1 MNFSK
6 IFIERPIMTTLV
18 MFTFVLFGIIAYN
31 LLPVND
37 LPNVDFPTIMVNA
50 SLPGANADTMASA
63 VATPLERQFATIAGL
78 NSMTSSSALGLTQI
92 TLQFDLSRDMDGA
105 ALDVQAAIT
114 AALRL
119 LPPQMLIPPTFF
131 KVNPADQPVIYLA
144 VSSDTLPMYKVDEY
158 AEVLIGQRISRV
170 NGVAQVQVN
179 GPQIFAVHV
188 QVDPRKLASF
198 GVGLNE
204 VATAINA
211 GNVNMPTGALYGKY
225 QSYSVQANG
234 QLYNADEFKNLI
246 VTYRNGSPIKLSD
259 LGQVID
265 SVQTDKVS
273 GWFNRTNAVIL
284 AVRRQPGTNT
294 IEVVNNIKKLIPT
307 FNTQIPK
314 SVKLDVLYD
323 RSQSIKESVAD
334 VQMTLLIT
342 IGLVIFVIYL
352 FLGNLSATFIPSV
365 TLPIAL
371 IGTFAAM
378 YLFKFSINNLTLMA
392 LSLSVGF
399 VVDDAIVV
407 LENIV
412 RHVEIGLEP
421 YEAALI
427 GAKEIGFTIISMT
440 LSLVAVFIPVL
451 LMQGIIGKLFN
462 EFAITISIAILISGI
477 ISLTLTPMLCSRVLT
492 KQQHKASG
500 LAFLFDKLFKYIT
513 QFYKASLKLALS
525 NKAIIL
531 ISFFSLTIFT
541 AMAFWV
547 IPKGFLPN
555 EDTGEIIALTQAP
568 QGISF
573 QAMIDHHRA
582 LTDIILGDP
591 NVESVMSSVGVSNV
605 SASTGAS
612 PNLTLNSGRLLIV
625 LKDKSKRKL
634 NADSIIHE
642 LAPKLEQVTGI
653 QVYLQNPP
661 TITIGGQVTKGL
673 YQYSISSPK
682 LDELYNVTK
691 ALLAKLELNPKLKDV
706 NSDLQVDNPQVFVNV
721 DRDECSRLGIS
732 MFQVEEALGNAY
744 ATKQVSTIYS
754 DVNEY
759 WVILEVEPRYYRNP
773 SNLEMIYIKSS
784 TGIMI
789 PLLSVAKISQGVG
802 PLLIN
807 HVGQF
812 PSVTISFNLPKG
824 VSLGEAV
831 ASIKADAKGVVPK
844 SVSTNFQGMAQAFE
858 DSSGN
863 LWTLM
868 AIAIIVIYIVLG
880 ILYESFI
887 HPITI
892 LTGLPSAA
900 LGALVVLILFGRD
913 LDIYG
918 FLGLIML
925 IGIVKKNAIMMIDFA
940 VEAQRTEGKPA
951 EVAIYQACITR
962 FRPIMM
968 TTLAALMGSIPIA
981 FGFGAGSESRQPL
994 GLTVLGGLAFSQIVT
1009 LYITPVFYV
1018 LFSRIQSKLNKQMH
1032 FNVPDTGLQEAFPLK

>member
-144 VSSDTLPMYKVDEY
+144 ISSDTLPMYKVDEY

-1032 FNVPDTGLQEAFPLK
+1032 FNVPDTGLQFLN

>member
-18 MFTFVLFGIIAYN
+18 MFSFVLFGVIAYT

-37 LPNVDFPTIMVNA
+37 LPNVDFPTIMINA

-78 NSMTSSSALGLTQI
+78 QSMTSSSALGLTQV

-158 AEVLIGQRISRV
+158 AEVLIGQRISRI
-170 NGVAQVQVN
+170 NGVAQVQIN

-188 QVDPRKLASF
+188 QMDPRKLASF
-198 GVGLNE
+198 GVGFDE
-204 VATAINA
+204 VAAAINA

-234 QLYNADEFKNLI
+234 QLYDASQFKSLI
-246 VTYRNGSPIKLSD
+246 VTYRNGSPIRLSD
-259 LGQVID
+259 LGEVVD

-273 GWFNRTNAVIL
+273 GWFNKTNAVIL

-294 IEVVNNIKKLIPT
+294 IEVVENIKKLIPT
-307 FNTQIPK
+307 FNNQIPK
-314 SVKLDVLYD
+314 SVKLEILYD
-323 RSQSIKESVAD
+323 RAQSIKESVAD
-334 VQMTLLIT
+334 VQMTLMIT
-342 IGLVIFVIYL
+342 IVLVVLVIYL
-352 FLGNLSATFIPSV
+352 FLGNLSATFIPSI
-365 TLPIAL
+365 TLPIAV

-412 RHVEIGLEP
+412 RHVELGLEP
-421 YEAALI
+421 YEAALK
-427 GAKEIGFTIISMT
+427 GSAEIGFTIISMT

-462 EFAITISIAILISGI
+462 EFAITISIALLISGI
-477 ISLTLTPMLCSRVLT
+477 ISLTLTPMLCSRFLKSGT
-492 KQQHKASG
+492 SKSSG
-500 LAFLFDKLFKYIT
+500 LAHFFELGFIQVSRFYQNTLSIT
-513 QFYKASLKLALS
+513 LNYKKIVLLA
-525 NKAIIL
+525 
-531 ISFFSLTIFT
+531 FFVMSIFT
-541 AMAFWV
+541 VFAFLIV
-547 IPKGFLPN
+547 PKGFLPN
-555 EDTGEIIALTQAP
+555 EDTGQLIALTQAP

-573 QAMIDHHRA
+573 DAMITHHKE
-582 LTDIILGDP
+582 LTDIILSDP
-591 NVESVMSSVGVSNV
+591 NVQSVMSSVGVSNV

-612 PNLTLNSGRLLIV
+612 PNLSLNSGRLLIV
-625 LKDKSKRKL
+625 LKNKNTRKL
-634 NADSIIHE
+634 NADAIIQE
-642 LAPKLEQVTGI
+642 LAPKLEVVSGI
-653 QVYLQNPP
+653 KVYLQNPP
-661 TITIGGQVTKGL
+661 TITVGGQVTKGL

-682 LDELYNVTK
+682 LDELYDVSK
-691 ALLAKLELNPKLKDV
+691 ALEAKLQLNPKLKDV
-706 NSDLQVDNPQVFVNV
+706 NSDLQVDNPQVFVDV

-732 MFQVEEALGNAY
+732 MLQVEDALGDAY

-759 WVILEVEPRYYRNP
+759 WVILEVEPKFYKNP
-773 SNLEMIYIKSS
+773 SSLDMIYIKSS
-784 TGIMI
+784 TGIMV
-789 PLLSVAKISQGVG
+789 PLLSVAKLSQGVG

-812 PSVTISFNLPKG
+812 PAVTISFNLAKG

-831 ASIKADAKGVVPK
+831 EAIKADAKPIVPK
-844 SVSTNFQGMAQAFE
+844 SVSTNFQGMAAAFE
-858 DSSGN
+858 DSTGN
-863 LWTLM
+863 LWTLL

-887 HPITI
+887 HPVTI
-892 LTGLPSAA
+892 LTGLPSAG
-900 LGALVVLILFGRD
+900 LGALIILILFRRD

-940 VEAQRTEGKPA
+940 VEAERIDKKSATE
-951 EVAIYQACITR
+951 AIYQACVTR

-968 TTLAALMGSIPIA
+968 TTMAALMGSIPIA
-981 FGFGAGSESRQPL
+981 FGWGAGSESRQPL

-1018 LFSRIQSKLNKQMH
+1018 LFSNIQRKLNKQMH
-1032 FNVPDTGLQEAFPLK
+1032 LQILEEKD

>member
-144 VSSDTLPMYKVDEY
+144 ISSDTLPMYKVDEY

-789 PLLSVAKISQGVG
+789 PLLSVAKR
-802 PLLIN
+802 
-807 HVGQF
+807 
-812 PSVTISFNLPKG
+812 LPA
-824 VSLGEAV
+824 LA
-831 ASIKADAKGVVPK
+831 ASPKAKGNRN
-844 SVSTNFQGMAQAFE
+844 TA
-858 DSSGN
+858 
-863 LWTLM
+863 
-868 AIAIIVIYIVLG
+868 
-880 ILYESFI
+880 
-887 HPITI
+887 H
-892 LTGLPSAA
+892 
-900 LGALVVLILFGRD
+900 
-913 LDIYG
+913 
-918 FLGLIML
+918 
-925 IGIVKKNAIMMIDFA
+925 
-940 VEAQRTEGKPA
+940 
-951 EVAIYQACITR
+951 
-962 FRPIMM
+962 
-968 TTLAALMGSIPIA
+968 
-981 FGFGAGSESRQPL
+981 
-994 GLTVLGGLAFSQIVT
+994 
-1009 LYITPVFYV
+1009 
-1018 LFSRIQSKLNKQMH
+1018 
-1032 FNVPDTGLQEAFPLK
+1032 